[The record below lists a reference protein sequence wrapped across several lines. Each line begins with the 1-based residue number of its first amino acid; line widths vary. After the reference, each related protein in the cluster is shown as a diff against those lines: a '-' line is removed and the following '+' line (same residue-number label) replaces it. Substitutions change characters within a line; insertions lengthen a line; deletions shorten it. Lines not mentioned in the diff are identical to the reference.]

1 MICAAPFLWFNDL
14 CLPGGGPR
22 WNLGLAAPLEWLV
35 FYVWRRKMR
44 ARLGNKEKQRV
55 SRWCTFKE
63 LNDSRRK
70 WKYYSMSMTKSSV
83 APAVIVHHCAT
94 ETEGKA
100 KTAEATR
107 FVSVFICSQMS
118 RPDSVFFMFMLLI
131 ISAGRNPPT
140 LPEISSFPR
149 NSKKSVT
156 LSSTATLQHR
166 GRESVKGLD
175 TNSA

>member
-1 MICAAPFLWFNDL
+1 MCEEEKCEHAWETKRSREWADDAHLKSRMTAEGSGNTTVWVPL
-14 CLPGGGPR
+14 
-22 WNLGLAAPLEWLV
+22 NLLQLLTLV
-35 FYVWRRKMR
+35 NHY
-44 ARLGNKEKQRV
+44 
-55 SRWCTFKE
+55 
-63 LNDSRRK
+63 
-70 WKYYSMSMTKSSV
+70 
-83 APAVIVHHCAT
+83 AT

-100 KTAEATR
+100 KTADITR
-107 FVSVFICSQMS
+107 FVCVFVCSQMS

-175 TNSA
+175 TNSAFKKNPNKRFTE